1 MVHTWVRTHVH
12 RIHLRHIV
20 TYIYHRN
27 QPFQIPWGI
36 WRWWNTLLGSSGPC
50 YLLDVEHVTYLR
62 PPTAQHICTQT
73 HTHTL
78 ASLASQTAAVVALA
92 DLTRLEEK
100 MNTPEVRAYF
110 VPWQPCPT
118 KEMQDACD
126 YRSSVQCKIIG
137 DRSGCG
143 VQGQIYGKIV
153 CLLSRAMSR
162 FFCDAVNKGEGNSQ
176 RPHPSAYSIE
186 SSGIFFT

>member
-1 MVHTWVRTHVH
+1 M
-12 RIHLRHIV
+12 
-20 TYIYHRN
+20 
-27 QPFQIPWGI
+27 
-36 WRWWNTLLGSSGPC
+36 
-50 YLLDVEHVTYLR
+50 TYLR

-92 DLTRLEEK
+92 DFTRLEEK

-110 VPWQPCPT
+110 VPWQMSDKCP
-118 KEMQDACD
+118 MQDACD

-143 VQGQIYGKIV
+143 VRGRSMERLFACFQGP
-153 CLLSRAMSR
+153 CPS
-162 FFCDAVNKGEGNSQ
+162 FFCDALNKGGGNPQ
-176 RPHPSAYSIE
+176 HPHPSAYSIE
-186 SSGIFFT
+186 SSGTFFHLREWLQTRYVYWNDPLFQNSTTYPTCFAF

>member
-1 MVHTWVRTHVH
+1 MGNLKMMEH
-12 RIHLRHIV
+12 
-20 TYIYHRN
+20 
-27 QPFQIPWGI
+27 
-36 WRWWNTLLGSSGPC
+36 SSGKLWS
-50 YLLDVEHVTYLR
+50 LLPFGRRTCDLLTATHSATYLH
-62 PPTAQHICTQT
+62 TNT

-162 FFCDAVNKGEGNSQ
+162 FFCEAVNKGEGNSQ
-176 RPHPSAYSIE
+176 HPHPSAYSIE